1 VKFRQAVIP
10 MASPQHRDLPF
21 QQVLDGEGR
30 VKHLIS
36 LQIEELL
43 ASGIERILL
52 ITNPHSAGLMDDL
65 LRTYSCVE
73 PIVQPELR
81 GFGHAVLCAEPYIG
95 NDSFILQVC
104 DHLFITYA
112 ERSCTSQLIDVAARD
127 DCTVSAVQVTKE
139 NELPYFGVIG
149 GRHVR
154 GEEAL
159 FVVETVLEKPTPT
172 AAEERCMVPG
182 LRLGTYL
189 SFFGTHA
196 LHASAFRCLRELES
210 TLEPGHKLGLSEALG
225 RLAMTEKYL
234 ALQVQ
239 GHRIDLESPYGLL
252 RAQVALALNGPK
264 RTEVLHVMLEEV
276 AAVTQR
282 PV

>member
-10 MASPQHRDLPF
+10 MASPQHRNLPF

-30 VKHLIS
+30 VKHLIA

-43 ASGIERILL
+43 ASGVERILL
-52 ITNPHSAGLMDDL
+52 VTNPQTTGMLADL
-65 LRTYSCVE
+65 RSTYSCVE
-73 PIVQPELR
+73 PIVQTELG

-95 NDSFILQVC
+95 TDSFLLQVC

-112 ERSCTSQLIDVAARD
+112 ERSCTAQLIDVALRD
-127 DCTVSAVQVTKE
+127 ECTVSAVQVTKE

-149 GRHVR
+149 GRRVR

-159 FVVETVLEKPTPT
+159 YLVETVLEKPTPT
-172 AAEERCMVPG
+172 AAEEHCVVSG

-196 LHASAFRCLRELES
+196 LHASAFRCLHDIES
-210 TLEPGHKLGLSEALG
+210 KLQPGQKLGFSEALM
-225 RLAMTEKYL
+225 RLAKTEKYL

-239 GHRIDLESPYGLL
+239 GHRVDLESPYGLL

-264 RTEVLHVMLEEV
+264 RAEVLQVMLEEV
-276 AAVTQR
+276 AVAAKRSV
-282 PV
+282 